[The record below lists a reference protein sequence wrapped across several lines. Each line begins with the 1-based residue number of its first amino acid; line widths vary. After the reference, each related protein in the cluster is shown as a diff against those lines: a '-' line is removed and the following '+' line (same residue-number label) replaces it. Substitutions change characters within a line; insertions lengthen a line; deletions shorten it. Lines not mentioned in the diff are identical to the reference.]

1 MALITG
7 TSTGIDSRTADRVA
21 AERMPCLLHPT
32 SGSAQA
38 RTRSDPSQAP
48 DTGRKLVPQPLRARH
63 RGSQDIS
70 PRARARSAHQQHL
83 SGTVGASTTN
93 DSGNDRQDSCPP
105 APSGRWCAT
114 RETALRET
122 IAFACSPSRQRRAH
136 RRPTSGRDRT
146 QRCRPSRT
154 PRSSPIQSRGPR
166 CPERGSDRRQKLG
179 FRPEQVSAST
189 AAVVSPVVGR
199 GSLTAAALQFCSAAE
214 CVSRAGDVPEE
225 RDRSIR
231 QRLGD

>member
-114 RETALRET
+114 RETRASGDDRIRLLAVT
-122 IAFACSPSRQRRAH
+122 PAASASATDQWSGSNSTLPSVAHASFVANPIARSAMSRARK
-136 RRPTSGRDRT
+136 
-146 QRCRPSRT
+146 
-154 PRSSPIQSRGPR
+154 RSS
-166 CPERGSDRRQKLG
+166 
-179 FRPEQVSAST
+179 
-189 AAVVSPVVGR
+189 
-199 GSLTAAALQFCSAAE
+199 AE
-214 CVSRAGDVPEE
+214 ARFPP
-225 RDRSIR
+225 
-231 QRLGD
+231 

>member
-146 QRCRPSRT
+146 HVNAAVRCARLVRRQSNRAVRDVPSAEAIVGRSSVSALSRSRPRPLRWSRPS
-154 PRSSPIQSRGPR
+154 SG
-166 CPERGSDRRQKLG
+166 G
-179 FRPEQVSAST
+179 
-189 AAVVSPVVGR
+189 GR
-199 GSLTAAALQFCSAAE
+199 
-214 CVSRAGDVPEE
+214 
-225 RDRSIR
+225 
-231 QRLGD
+231 